1 VQRLQSRDASSP
13 TLDGWVVGWLQ
24 GCWVLAGMFGARRNA
39 HWSEDFGARQNVLVL
54 AGMFGARKNSH
65 WLEHPDACNA
75 FTSHERF
82 KFLYTYTQTANKHPG
97 RVCVSMQRLGVRACQ
112 TGCVLP

>member
-1 VQRLQSRDASSP
+1 MPVRRHLMVRWSREC
-13 TLDGWVVGWLQ
+13 L
-24 GCWVLAGMFGARRNA
+24 VLAETPIGCIC
-39 HWSEDFGARQNVLVL
+39 FGARQNVLVL
-54 AGMFGARKNSH
+54 ARMLGARKNSH

-97 RVCVSMQRLGVRACQ
+97 RICVSRQRLDVRACQ
-112 TGCVLP
+112 TGCVLSPDEADFACRRSDNHA